1 MNNNY
6 LRYSFFFIFLFFIF
20 LLKYSYISDFY
31 YFSDQDHVHIYE
43 ALAFNNFLNQTYF
56 DHPGFICF
64 FLLSAWFK
72 ILDIINLISFSS
84 LSEFKSKADIY
95 NVNELVYYAR
105 ILNLFVCYFIVLT
118 FDKINNLFIKN
129 KSISFFITI
138 FFIAST
144 SIYGLLIRIRTEEF
158 SFLFFIVS
166 LYFVFKIIAN
176 NKRILFY
183 LLICSF
189 LSTIAMSA
197 KIQIVML
204 IYFLPLIFI
213 LMGNVNEKFSEK
225 DFNQNFP
232 KYIYINFIIL
242 FIIGL
247 AFLITIFLNTL
258 ITHTNN
264 WFDSLPFYQFIFFS
278 YIVFSLF
285 VFTRIANLNFIFFL
299 KLNLFVFSGIFLGL
313 IVIFIHPS
321 SQLYNALIIFNPIDQ
336 MFLYS
341 NKFDSNFSLIERF
354 FNYLLNIKRS
364 SFTITELFLLILI
377 IINNF
382 IIWIHKK
389 KITISL
395 LSILFLVA
403 AYLIKIP
410 LSFREGAYSVPSHYL
425 IYYIPMLFFSFL
437 VTMRNTFVLE
447 KYSLRLIKFGFIS
460 LLIIFSLLS
469 ININYKKID
478 RIVSTLDFCN
488 YKGETKWDTFYYKY
502 YCN

>member
-299 KLNLFVFSGIFLGL
+299 KTKFICFFRNFSWA
-313 IVIFIHPS
+313 HC
-321 SQLYNALIIFNPIDQ
+321 Y
-336 MFLYS
+336 LYS
-341 NKFDSNFSLIERF
+341 PF
-354 FNYLLNIKRS
+354 
-364 SFTITELFLLILI
+364 
-377 IINNF
+377 
-382 IIWIHKK
+382 
-389 KITISL
+389 
-395 LSILFLVA
+395 
-403 AYLIKIP
+403 
-410 LSFREGAYSVPSHYL
+410 
-425 IYYIPMLFFSFL
+425 
-437 VTMRNTFVLE
+437 
-447 KYSLRLIKFGFIS
+447 
-460 LLIIFSLLS
+460 
-469 ININYKKID
+469 
-478 RIVSTLDFCN
+478 
-488 YKGETKWDTFYYKY
+488 
-502 YCN
+502 